1 MISANN
7 ITLRVGK
14 KALFEDVNIKFTEGN
29 CYGLIGANGAG
40 KSTFLKI
47 LSGQLEPTKGDI
59 VITPGQRL
67 SFLQQDHFKYDAYTV
82 LDTVIMGNLRLYEI
96 MKEKEAIY
104 AKEDFTDE
112 DGIRASELE
121 GEFAEM
127 NGWEA
132 ESDAATLLNGLGID
146 TEFHYAQMADLTGS
160 MKVKVLLAQA
170 LFGNPDILLLDEP
183 TNHLGRQG
191 REWLYHQLESWQGG
205 ALIASH
211 DRELLTRMPRIIE
224 LTPTA
229 LRSYGGNYDEYQRQR
244 MAEQQAARAALE
256 HAVTDRR
263 RTRARMQ
270 KEHDAAQR
278 RSAQTLRTVDTLN
291 IASFERVKYKGAAK
305 ERPGALR
312 RQHREQNSSLNAAV
326 QQARERIED
335 DNPVMFTLPGSEVA
349 AGKQVLVV
357 ESLQLDHAPAA
368 PLNWRIDGPMR
379 IALKG
384 PNGCGKTTLLKTL
397 LGLEQAASG
406 DVRLSVSAAYLD
418 QHLTQLDLSL
428 SVMAHLSLE
437 DTPLDEGLLR
447 TRLAQLQLGADKVTL
462 PLSALS
468 GGERLKAALACVLW
482 RREPAQL
489 LLLDEPTNHLD
500 LASTQAIESALAAF
514 PGAMLVVSHD
524 EAFLQGLKL
533 THSLAWRETGWHF
546 SLL

>member
-1 MISANN
+1 MIETQNVSVRFGSR
-7 ITLRVGK
+7 TLY
-14 KALFEDVNIKFTEGN
+14 DNVNLKFTDGN

-40 KSTFLKI
+40 KSTFLRV
-47 LSGQLEPTKGDI
+47 LSGELKPDTGS
-59 VITPGQRL
+59 VIIKPNETVFTL
-67 SFLQQDHFKYDAYTV
+67 KQDHFAFDEYTV
-82 LDTVIMGNLRLYEI
+82 LETVLMGNTKLYEV
-96 MKEKEAIY
+96 KREKDEIY
-104 AKEDFTDE
+104 CKEDFSE
-112 DGIRASELE
+112 ADGIRAGELE
-121 GEFAEM
+121 AAFADM
-127 NGWEA
+127 DGWNA
-132 ESDAATLLNGLGID
+132 ESNAATLLNGLGISV
-146 TEFHYAQMADLTGS
+146 DLHDVLMKELSGS
-160 MKVKVLLAQA
+160 DKVKVLLAQA
-170 LFGNPDILLLDEP
+170 LFGKPNTLLLDEP
-183 TNHLGRQG
+183 TNHLDRQG

-229 LRSYGGNYDEYQRQR
+229 LRSYGGNYAEYQRQR

>member
-1 MISANN
+1 MAHCAHIPAFVLHQVTCQFATGQ
-7 ITLRVGK
+7 TLFGPLSVSLEPSLCGLVGRNGVGK
-14 KALFEDVNIKFTEGN
+14 T
-29 CYGLIGANGAG
+29 
-40 KSTFLKI
+40 
-47 LSGQLEPTKGDI
+47 
-59 VITPGQRL
+59 RL
-67 SFLQQDHFKYDAYTV
+67 
-82 LDTVIMGNLRLYEI
+82 LRLLAGLDSPAGGHIE
-96 MKEKEAIY
+96 
-104 AKEDFTDE
+104 
-112 DGIRASELE
+112 RAAAVAWVAQQPTLTPETTL
-121 GEFAEM
+121 
-127 NGWEA
+127 
-132 ESDAATLLNGLGID
+132 ATLLGYASVFAALSRLEQGQGLADDFDLLDGHWD
-146 TEFHYAQMADLTGS
+146 LTDRLSLAFREADLPPFSADRPAFSLSGGER
-160 MKVKVLLAQA
+160 MKTLLCGAFVSGA
-170 LFGNPDILLLDEP
+170 DYLLLDEP
-183 TNHLGRQG
+183 TNHLDRQG

-224 LTPTA
+224 LTPMA

-326 QQARERIED
+326 QQARERVEEETT
-335 DNPVMFTLPGSEVA
+335 VMFTLPGSEVA

-533 THSLAWRETGWHF
+533 THSLAWRETSWHF